1 MKLKL
6 IKTDQ
11 TRTNTRILLLLFVGV
26 LMGALDLS
34 MVGPVL
40 PAIEKSMQ
48 IHGHNLT
55 WIFSIYLLFYL
66 FGLPLMSKLS
76 DIHGRKSIYIVSLTI
91 FGFGSLLVFLSHD
104 IKVLLIG
111 RAIQGFGS
119 SGVFPVA
126 AATIG
131 DVFPVEKRG
140 RALGILG
147 AVYGIAFILGPIIA
161 GTMLH
166 FFNWNVIFLIN
177 TPIVVFLIFFGVRLL
192 PGKPLGEKPTMN
204 WIGIILMVIVL
215 SSFSLAINNI
225 DVTNVIASMV
235 SITVLPFL
243 ISVLIL
249 TPILVRYERKQ
260 ENSFLSTEFFK
271 SKQLRLV
278 GIISFGLGLF
288 QSSIVFIPKLA
299 VGLFNVTPSKA
310 SFMLIP
316 LVLSTAIIP
325 PISGRLLDKIGSR
338 IIIVGGLIFAV
349 ISLIMFS
356 LLSKHI
362 TLFYAAEA
370 ALGIGLAIRSSLKYI
385 LLNEIAAKERAASL
399 GMLIVFISLGQL
411 TGAALI
417 GIIISGSGTPIIGF
431 GSAFLNLTIITGLL
445 VLLSFFLK
453 NRKKEMATNVSN

>member
-1 MKLKL
+1 
-6 IKTDQ
+6 
-11 TRTNTRILLLLFVGV
+11 
-26 LMGALDLS
+26 MGALDLS
-34 MVGPVL
+34 IVGPVI

-48 IHGHNLT
+48 VHGHNLS

-76 DIHGRKSIYIVSLTI
+76 DRHGRKSIYIVSLSI
-91 FGFGSLLVFLSHD
+91 FAFGSFLVFLSHD
-104 IKVLLIG
+104 FTLLLIG

-131 DVFPVEKRG
+131 DVFPFEKRG

-166 FFNWNVIFLIN
+166 FFNWNAIFLIN
-177 TPIVVFLIFFGVRLL
+177 IPIAILLIVLAVKLL
-192 PGKPLGEKPTMN
+192 PGKPVGDKPSIN
-204 WIGIILMVIVL
+204 WLGIILMIIVL
-215 SSFSLAINNI
+215 SGFSLAINNI
-225 DVTNVIASMV
+225 DVTNVTGSLV
-235 SITVLPFL
+235 SWSVLPFI

-249 TPILVRYERKQ
+249 TPILVMFERKQ
-260 ENSFLSTEFFK
+260 ANSFLSMDFFK

-299 VGLFNVTPSKA
+299 VELFSVTPSKA
-310 SFMLIP
+310 SFMLLP
-316 LVLSTAIIP
+316 LVLATAIVP

-338 IIIVGGLIFAV
+338 IIIFCGLAFAV

-356 LLSKHI
+356 LLSNDI
-362 TLFYAAEA
+362 PFFYAAEA

-385 LLNEIAAKERAASL
+385 ILNEIAKKERAASL
-399 GMLIVFISLGQL
+399 GMLIIIISLGQL
-411 TGAALI
+411 AGAAFF
-417 GIIISGSGTPIIGF
+417 GIIISGSESQLMGF
-431 GSAFLNLTIITGLL
+431 GSAFLNLTIITALL
-445 VLLSFFLK
+445 IFLSFFLK
-453 NRKKEMATNVSN
+453 NRKKEMATIETK

>member
-1 MKLKL
+1 M
-6 IKTDQ
+6 DQ

-40 PAIEKSMQ
+40 PVIEKSIQ

-76 DIHGRKSIYIVSLTI
+76 DIHGRKSIYIVSLAI

-104 IKVLLIG
+104 FTVLLIG

-131 DVFPVEKRG
+131 DIFPVEKRG
-140 RALGILG
+140 RTLGILG

-166 FFNWNVIFLIN
+166 FFNWNAIFLIN
-177 TPIVVFLIFFGVRLL
+177 IPIVVFLIFFAVRLL

-235 SITVLPFL
+235 SIAVLPFL

-316 LVLSTAIIP
+316 LVLATAIIP

-399 GMLIVFISLGQL
+399 GMLIIFISLGQL

-431 GSAFLNLTIITGLL
+431 GSAFLNLTIITALL